1 MFFFLDK
8 NHLKV
13 SEFKDQKL
21 IWKMSCYK
29 KDSISKT
36 KSNDIAFFKIPI
48 MKFLVVTNF
57 DGSSSVSCQFFIFE
71 ITLFQVIFMKYHLK
85 IAFEA
90 FDISSKQARVQELF

>member
-1 MFFFLDK
+1 
-8 NHLKV
+8 
-13 SEFKDQKL
+13 
-21 IWKMSCYK
+21 MSCYK

-57 DGSSSVSCQFFIFE
+57 DGSSSFPCQFL
-71 ITLFQVIFMKYHLK
+71 TFQVIFMKYHLK

-90 FDISSKQARVQELF
+90 FDIISKPIFLSFLKL